1 MVSVSVWG
9 PANAANGED
18 MPTKIQDLPQLTL
31 YTKIHIIYNHIHI
44 YCIYYYMYVYVYIY
58 IDIYIYIIC
67 VYIYMYVCMY
77 DYVCIYI
84 RNYICGKPN
93 TKPFPKATSG
103 CCFYHPQ
110 NGRMTTALL

>member
-31 YTKIHIIYNHIHI
+31 YTKYILYILLYVCICIHI
-44 YCIYYYMYVYVYIY
+44 YRYIHIHYMCIYI
-58 IDIYIYIIC
+58 
-67 VYIYMYVCMY
+67 YVCMY